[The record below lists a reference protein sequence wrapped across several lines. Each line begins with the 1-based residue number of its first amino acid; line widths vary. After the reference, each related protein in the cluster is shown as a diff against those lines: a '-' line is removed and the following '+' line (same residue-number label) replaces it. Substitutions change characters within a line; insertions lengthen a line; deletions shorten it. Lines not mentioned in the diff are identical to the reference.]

1 MKKLLSIVILL
12 CFSHFL
18 QAQLLINEEEVIL
31 QTDKGS
37 LVGTLRDPGEK
48 APVVLIIA
56 GSGPT
61 DRNGNNPM
69 GVNCDSYKLLA
80 EGLYIEGIATL
91 CFDKRGI
98 GASAEAMVEEKD
110 VRFEH
115 MVEDVKGWIDLLA
128 ADERFSSV
136 IIAGHS
142 EGSLVGMLAAKDNR
156 KVEKY
161 ISLSGVAV
169 SADELLKEQL
179 MSQPEPVRSKIFEVI
194 DQLKAG
200 EEVPGLPPFLDALFR
215 TSVQPY
221 LISWFRYVPTEELK
235 ALNQPV
241 LIVQGTTDI
250 QVSESQATLLHAA
263 KPSAKLL
270 LVEGMNHVLKNCPS
284 MDQVEQMKTYQDP
297 SLPLPSEL
305 LKTMVLFIK

>member
-18 QAQLLINEEEVIL
+18 HAQLLINEEEVIL

-263 KPSAKLL
+263 KPS
-270 LVEGMNHVLKNCPS
+270 
-284 MDQVEQMKTYQDP
+284 DT
-297 SLPLPSEL
+297 
-305 LKTMVLFIK
+305 